1 MYKSKEQL
9 KMMSLSEIARYVVGL
24 ENTDDI
30 AKKNGLEYVEW
41 CQNVLMEVLDELNI
55 SDEEFEKEILNLK
68 MIQPKSS
75 NEEKIKNF

>member
-9 KMMSLSEIARYVVGL
+9 KMMNLSEIARYVVEL

-30 AKKNGLEYVEW
+30 AKNNGLEYVEW
-41 CQNVLMEVLDELNI
+41 CQDVLMEVLDELNI

-68 MIQPKSS
+68 MI
-75 NEEKIKNF
+75 

>member
-1 MYKSKEQL
+1 
-9 KMMSLSEIARYVVGL
+9 MMNLSEIARYVVEL

-41 CQNVLMEVLDELNI
+41 CQDVLMEVLDELNI

-68 MIQPKSS
+68 MI
-75 NEEKIKNF
+75 

>member
-9 KMMSLSEIARYVVGL
+9 KMMNLSEIARYVVEL

-30 AKKNGLEYVEW
+30 AKNNGLEFVEW

-55 SDEEFEKEILNLK
+55 SEEFEKEILNLK
-68 MIQPKSS
+68 
-75 NEEKIKNF
+75 ER

>member
-9 KMMSLSEIARYVVGL
+9 KMMNLSEIARYVVEL

-30 AKKNGLEYVEW
+30 AKNNGLEFVEW

-55 SDEEFEKEILNLK
+55 SDEEFEKEILK
-68 MIQPKSS
+68 
-75 NEEKIKNF
+75 ER

>member
-9 KMMSLSEIARYVVGL
+9 KMMNLSEIARYVVEL

-30 AKKNGLEYVEW
+30 AKNNGLEFVEW

-55 SDEEFEKEILNLK
+55 SEEFEKEILNLK
-68 MIQPKSS
+68 MI
-75 NEEKIKNF
+75 

>member
-1 MYKSKEQL
+1 
-9 KMMSLSEIARYVVGL
+9 MMSLSEIARYVVGL

-68 MIQPKSS
+68 MI
-75 NEEKIKNF
+75 